1 MMVLM
6 NQTSTVVVG
15 SNSFLTG
22 TELSTHTMI
31 LLSEKQTNPVPRGDT
46 RKAMQDELEHL
57 MTNALWMQ
65 KTASSSITG

>member
-22 TELSTHTMI
+22 RVVD
-31 LLSEKQTNPVPRGDT
+31 TNYDIV
-46 RKAMQDELEHL
+46 E
-57 MTNALWMQ
+57 
-65 KTASSSITG
+65 